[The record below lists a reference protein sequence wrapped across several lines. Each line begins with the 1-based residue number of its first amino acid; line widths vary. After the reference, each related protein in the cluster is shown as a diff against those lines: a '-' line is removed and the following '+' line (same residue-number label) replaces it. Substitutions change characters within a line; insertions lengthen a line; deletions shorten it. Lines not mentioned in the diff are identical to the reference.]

1 MVNGGNRVQETIYGF
16 YKAQH
21 RGFLP
26 PCLGKSVLKRRALST
41 TSSLSLSVPLIRT
54 HAGLQPIV
62 RVGSERNSTSG
73 FGGRAGRRGKSG
85 GGCEFL
91 LSPTVSKEADKCFLR
106 QIADRDPGA
115 THVVI
120 GDGAGFHHRDMGDG
134 LPQNVRLITLPPY
147 SPELNP
153 VEKLWNLMKDTLCN
167 RCFESLDECDATI
180 TEFLRSFWEDARKV
194 YSLIGDGYL
203 PSKLNAI

>member
-1 MVNGGNRVQETIYGF
+1 M
-16 YKAQH
+16 
-21 RGFLP
+21 
-26 PCLGKSVLKRRALST
+26 
-41 TSSLSLSVPLIRT
+41 SSEPL
-54 HAGLQPIV
+54 Q
-62 RVGSERNSTSG
+62 VG
-73 FGGRAGRRGKSG
+73 G

-91 LSPTVSKEADKCFLR
+91 LSPTVSKEADKCFLQ

-120 GDGAGFHHRDMGDG
+120 GDGAGFHHRDAGDG

-153 VEKLWNLMKDTLCN
+153 VEKLWNLMKDALRN
-167 RCFESLDECDATI
+167 RCFENLDECDATI
-180 TEFLRSFWEDARKV
+180 SEFLRSFWEDARKV
-194 YSLIGDGYL
+194 CSLIGDGYL